1 MELITSGV
9 FTELRCRYINFLE
22 TTDEILPSSFLPT
35 SSFSFFQQILECFLV
50 SGAQDL
56 TQSSSQ
62 PGASERKGSA
72 TRDPDINQRTKYAIE

>member
-22 TTDEILPSSFLPT
+22 TTDEILPSPFLQLLHFP
-35 SSFSFFQQILECFLV
+35 SSKQILKCFLV
-50 SGAQDL
+50 SGARDL
-56 TQSSSQ
+56 TQSCSK

-72 TRDPDINQRTKYAIE
+72 TRNPDINQRTKYAIE